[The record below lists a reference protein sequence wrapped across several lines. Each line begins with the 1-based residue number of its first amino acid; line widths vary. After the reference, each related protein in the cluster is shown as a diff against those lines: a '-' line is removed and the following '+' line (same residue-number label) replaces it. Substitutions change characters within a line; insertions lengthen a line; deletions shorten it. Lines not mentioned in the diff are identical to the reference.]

1 MIIILIIKL
10 KKIVSIRFYN
20 LYLDRCYT
28 YEIYY
33 TYEYISGRYTQAT
46 KILIIVYR
54 KWVLYVRQDFILF
67 SRSQI
72 ILGNCQALRKYL
84 SASLHKLKPF
94 PVEFKGVS
102 FYKHKG
108 TTSRESDKI
117 NISPNDKLFRH
128 VSIIFTQSWIHNVI

>member
-1 MIIILIIKL
+1 MFYKSIYIW
-10 KKIVSIRFYN
+10 KI
-20 LYLDRCYT
+20 YT
-28 YEIYY
+28 
-33 TYEYISGRYTQAT
+33 RQAT

-54 KWVLYVRQDFILF
+54 KWVSYAWDRILF
-67 SRSQI
+67 YFPDQI

-84 SASLHKLKPF
+84 SASLHKPKPF

-128 VSIIFTQSWIHNVI
+128 VSIIFTQS